1 MSQFEILVDTSSAIV
16 FDSFITDTRLSEW
29 FCQDAQIE
37 ARPEG
42 RFYAYWSNPK
52 FYVMGEILEF
62 ERPNLLKLQWN
73 DLEGTNIALEITF
86 IPEVDN
92 TRVCVR
98 SEQAL
103 GEKATAI
110 WTKGL
115 EALKSTLEQ
124 GYRPEVFEDAFL
136 GLLGVTTLTL
146 DNANLYTPHCQTGLF
161 IQGILKNSSLDMSGF
176 KHGDVLTQV
185 GQQPLKTIGDLIA
198 VLNPLQI
205 NDLLELEFW
214 RGAEQKKQLLTMQKR
229 HLPAYPVSLEDLA
242 TYRQQVQ
249 HQAQADLEA
258 FAKTVLEPEAHFKF
272 RPDTW
277 SAAEI
282 VAHLINAERDTLTQ
296 IAYLQVG
303 NSVRSFTT
311 SLQARIEALMKRYQ
325 TLPALVQ
332 ALSQAQAETCDLI
345 RHLSPNYLERKSH
358 VTRIQFASDITAA
371 HIQQHLGQI
380 KRAVAKARVS

>member
-1 MSQFEILVDTSSAIV
+1 MNQFEILVATSPTTA
-16 FDSFITDTRLSEW
+16 FDSFVTDTRLAEW
-29 FCQDAQIE
+29 FCQDAQID

-42 RFYAYWSNPK
+42 RFYAYWGNPK

-62 ERPNLLKLQWN
+62 ESPKRLKLQWN
-73 DLEGTNIALEITF
+73 DLEGTNTVLEVTF
-86 IPEVDN
+86 TPEADN
-92 TRVCVR
+92 TRVAICT
-98 SEQAL
+98 EQTL
-103 GEKATAI
+103 GEKAMVI

-115 EALKSTLEQ
+115 KTLKTILEQ
-124 GYRPEVFEDAFL
+124 GYRVDVFEEAFL

-146 DNANLYTPHCQTGLF
+146 DNSNLYTPHCQAGLF
-161 IQGILKNSSLDMSGF
+161 IQGVLKNSSLEMSGF
-176 KHGDVLTQV
+176 QHADVLTKFGDQA
-185 GQQPLKTIGDLIA
+185 LKTIADLIT

-205 NDLLELEFW
+205 NDALELEFW
-214 RGAEQKKQLLTMQKR
+214 RGAEQKKQLLTLQKR
-229 HLPAYPVSLEDLA
+229 HLPIYPSSLEDLA

-249 HQAQADLEA
+249 QQAQTDLEA
-258 FAKTVLEPEAHFKF
+258 FAKTVLEPEAHFKVN
-272 RPDTW
+272 PNTW

-311 SLQARIEALMKRYQ
+311 SLQARIEALIKRYQ
-325 TLPALVQ
+325 TLSALVQ

-345 RHLSPNYLERKSH
+345 RHLTPDYLERKAH

-371 HIQQHLGQI
+371 HIEQHLGQI
-380 KRAVAKARVS
+380 KRVVAKARA

>member
-1 MSQFEILVDTSSAIV
+1 MNQFEILVDTSSTIV

-42 RFYAYWSNPK
+42 RFYAYWNNPK

-62 ERPNLLKLQWN
+62 ERPNYLKLQWN
-73 DLEGTNIALEITF
+73 DFEGTNTALEITF
-86 IPEVDN
+86 DN
-92 TRVCVR
+92 TRVAVR

-136 GLLGVTTLTL
+136 GLLGVTILTS
-146 DNANLYTPHCQTGLF
+146 DNANLYTPHCRAGLF

-176 KHGDVLTQV
+176 KHGDVLTRV
-185 GQQPLKTIGDLIA
+185 GQQPLKTIGDLII

-205 NDLLELEFW
+205 NDVLEFECW
-214 RGAEQKKQLLTMQKR
+214 REAEQKRQLLTMHKR
-229 HLPAYPVSLEDLA
+229 HLPTYPVSLEDLA

-249 HQAQADLEA
+249 QQAQADLEA

-277 SAAEI
+277 SAAEV

-311 SLQARIEALMKRYQ
+311 SLQARIEALIKRYQ

-345 RHLSPNYLERKSH
+345 RHLSPNYLERKFH

-371 HIQQHLGQI
+371 HIEQHLGQI